1 MEHCK
6 DHYLG
11 PAIWICMMTGLRLS
25 EVQALQ
31 WKNIDFEKNQILI
44 CAAFKRA
51 ENEIKPYPKQKNW
64 LIVPMPALLVSY
76 LKNKMRFALGFAAP
90 AKMGGMLDYSKF
102 YRGLKKLCRDAGVD
116 HVTPHELRHSCTE
129 IWFRHGATLEDIR
142 RLLGHKSVETT
153 RRYVHRTDDRLIK
166 LAKEIGGRL

>member
-1 MEHCK
+1 
-6 DHYLG
+6 
-11 PAIWICMMTGLRLS
+11 MTGLRLS